1 VAGGSLIPHAFGQDR
16 GRSGTAIAAGT
27 RSPHCPEVARRI
39 LPAAAEKSRVFAT
52 ARHPIDS
59 GSASSTSERSA
70 DPPLVSSQA
79 SSAGC
84 PPTAPLSTSAAARAS
99 RRPRLLSA
107 RHRVLGVDLS
117 LVKLRLPRQ
126 AAPRAALVRADM
138 TELDLRTGSVDAVA
152 SFYALG
158 HVRPAAHAPLLRFI
172 ARWLRPGGLLLTSAP
187 LTADDAVD
195 SEWLARRCTS
205 AASGSRPP
213 LPRLRPPA
221 WSSTAAGRT
230 RGQRPSPSPSS
241 PRTRPPHRPPAA
253 PARRPAGTPRPGPAR
268 STTPA
273 AESPARSRPRPL
285 RAWECQLHLAPL

>member
-1 VAGGSLIPHAFGQDR
+1 M
-16 GRSGTAIAAGT
+16 
-27 RSPHCPEVARRI
+27 
-39 LPAAAEKSRVFAT
+39 
-52 ARHPIDS
+52 
-59 GSASSTSERSA
+59 
-70 DPPLVSSQA
+70 SSQA

-158 HVRPAAHAPLLRFI
+158 RVRPAAHAPLLRFI

-285 RAWECQLHLAPL
+285 RAQRLDTAHPAAGAWRRLAAQVVGHRMPGLVDLEVRPARQPDRGEHPPALLADRPCGLDAVGGELLQRARDVVAH